1 MNRLLPLVL
10 MLGCA
15 TTPIAVEPVVTRPN
29 PGLEAAPQKRVL
41 AELPAAL
48 DVDPRAITVAPLDV
62 KVTRP
67 ERYELPNGLVV
78 YLMEDHTSPLVLVRT
93 LIPVGA
99 VDEPVDRLGVS
110 GIVAELATAGGAGSR
125 TPEQLDELLEFHAA
139 DLGGGAADEY
149 SQLSLSV
156 RSQDL
161 AALFPVFA
169 DVLMRPRFDGA
180 RFEVTKSRV
189 LESIKRRNDRP
200 DGLAARALSKALYG
214 PDTLLGRES
223 SEATVKAITVDDVK
237 KFHAKWTPKT
247 ARLVITGDFDRA
259 AVKTLVERSFAGWKG
274 GAPPARSFPTTGPPA
289 RRVIL
294 IPRAVAQVK
303 VRIGGAGWTRRS
315 PDEYPMR
322 LVNTALGSFGVGRL
336 YREIRDE
343 RGLAYSASSS
353 VGGGPTFGQFTA
365 SFDTRP
371 QQAVQALEVA
381 LDVLSK
387 AGSPDSLSKAELAT
401 ATDMALNTFA
411 FRFDSVSRIAWERAL
426 SEFFGYDDDYLDRY
440 RDRISQVTAAQ
451 VNAATAKLTRPDAL
465 QIVIVG
471 PKDTLGD
478 LTRFGPVTVIE
489 DVDAFR

>member
-1 MNRLLPLVL
+1 MKRLLPLML

-15 TTPIAVEPVVTRPN
+15 TTPVATEPVVTRPN
-29 PGLEAAPQKRVL
+29 PGLEAVPQKRVL

-48 DVDPRAITVAPLDV
+48 DVDPKALTVAPLEV

-99 VDEPVDRLGVS
+99 VDEPADRLGVS
-110 GIVAELATAGGAGSR
+110 GITAELVTAGGAGSR

-139 DLGGGAADEY
+139 DLNGGAADEY
-149 SQLSLSV
+149 SQVSLSV

-169 DVLMRPRFDGA
+169 DVLQRPRFDA
-180 RFEVTKSRV
+180 TRFEVTKSRV

-214 PDTLLGRES
+214 TDSLLGRES

-237 KFHAKWTPKT
+237 KHHAKWTPRA

-259 AVKTLVERSFAGWKG
+259 AVKTLVERSFAAWKG
-274 GAPPARSFPTTGPPA
+274 AAPPARSFPTAGPPG

-294 IPRAVAQVK
+294 VPRAVAQVK

-381 LDVLSK
+381 LEVLTRTGR
-387 AGSPDSLSKAELAT
+387 ADSLTQAELAT

-440 RDRISQVTAAQ
+440 RDRISQVTPAQ
-451 VNAATAKLTRPDAL
+451 VNAATAKLTKQDAL

-471 PKDTLGD
+471 PRDVLGD
-478 LTRFGPVTVIE
+478 LSRFGPVTVVE
-489 DVDAFR
+489 DVDSFR